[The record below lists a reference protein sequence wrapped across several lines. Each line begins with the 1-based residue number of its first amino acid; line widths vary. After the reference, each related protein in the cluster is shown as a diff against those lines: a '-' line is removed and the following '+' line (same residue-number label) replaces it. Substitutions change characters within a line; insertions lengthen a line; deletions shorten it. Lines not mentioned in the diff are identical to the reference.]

1 MRLGGELWLA
11 GDEEG
16 EGLAKCGL
24 VDENAAWVKGIV
36 GEVWSSGRKR
46 CVGQRNCR
54 CSVVWWTKSLRG
66 SRRPVAKCGLADEN
80 AAWVKGIVGEVWSDG
95 RNCCVGQEGQWR
107 SVVWWTKTLPGS
119 RRPVVKCGLV
129 DEIAA

>member
-1 MRLGGELWLA
+1 MA

-24 VDENAAWVKGIV
+24 VDEIAAWVKGIV

-54 CSVVWWTKSLRG
+54 
-66 SRRPVAKCGLADEN
+66 
-80 AAWVKGIVGEVWSDG
+80 
-95 RNCCVGQEGQWR
+95 
-107 SVVWWTKTLPGS
+107 
-119 RRPVVKCGLV
+119 
-129 DEIAA
+129 